1 MGPFAGFSA
10 VHLRY
15 HFVFSYS
22 IHIILRQKKLSD
34 IKNDFIN
41 NMTHEFKTPL
51 ATISLAVDAINSP
64 LVLQD
69 EQRVKHYT
77 GIIREENRRMNG
89 QVEKVL
95 QAALLDKHELNL
107 KPEELD
113 LHEVIE
119 HAVDNVTLLVEEKQ
133 GRITKRLEA
142 DNALLPATMYTW
154 SM

>member
-1 MGPFAGFSA
+1 M
-10 VHLRY
+10 
-15 HFVFSYS
+15 
-22 IHIILRQKKLSD
+22 
-34 IKNDFIN
+34 N
-41 NMTHEFKTPL
+41 NGSN
-51 ATISLAVDAINSP
+51 TIPVSS
-64 LVLQD
+64 
-69 EQRVKHYT
+69 
-77 GIIREENRRMNG
+77 EENRRMNG

-133 GRITKRLEA
+133 EQDNQETGGRQCPLYRRQC
-142 DNALLPATMYTW
+142 TW